1 MFIMTKV
8 SFLTTAAAL
17 LLGGAAA
24 FAQVQLRADNID
36 EVIKAMTVE
45 EKVDL
50 LIGCG
55 QSYTPDVKFP
65 GTAGRT
71 RDIPRLGIKSAYM
84 ADGPHRL
91 VMAEKRNWDHRDYIT
106 TEFPGSALCAA
117 TFDVDAVKSVGAAI
131 GAEVADYG
139 LDILLAPGENL
150 LRSALCG
157 RNHEYY
163 SEDPL
168 LSGKMA
174 AAYIN
179 GVQSK
184 GTGACLKHF
193 AVNNQE
199 TNRNTMDARVSE
211 RALRELYL
219 RGFEIAVKESQPWT
233 IMTSYNKVNG
243 KYTCEDRRLTE
254 TILRGDWGF
263 KGLVMTDWNAGR
275 DAVESIRSGNDMIQ
289 PGQEKQREAIL
300 AAAKD
305 GSLDM
310 ALLDLSVRR
319 TLELVV
325 KTHSF
330 ADYKYPNETNL
341 KAHAALTRKV
351 GAEGI
356 VLLQNNANA
365 LPFAKNVRSVALY
378 GCTSY
383 DLVPAG
389 MGFGATGHGH
399 YIVSLIEGLR
409 GAGYAPDMALAAKY
423 SKHIA
428 DEQKRLYP
436 NGLPPFSITPPARAD
451 EFVPSAEELAAQ
463 VAGND
468 IAVITF
474 GRTSGEGADRNKKE
488 FYLTDNERA
497 LLNAVSAAWHNAGK
511 KVVVLL
517 NVCSSVETASWRNLV
532 DAVVCTFQPG
542 EETGN
547 SIADVLCGKVNPSG
561 RLPMTWAMNYGD
573 AAADANFPAEYVF
586 DMQAFFK
593 AYANSD
599 NMKNAAESNQ
609 KVEAP
614 KLVKDVDYTNYE
626 EGIYVGYR
634 HFDTKNVAVA
644 YPFGFGLSYTTFE
657 YAIAESKIDGD
668 ICSVTV
674 DVKNTGKVAGRDV
687 VQIYVSAPK
696 SKLDK
701 PSKELRAFGK
711 TGVIAPGKSEKI
723 TLTWNVMDMASFDE
737 KAHAWVLDKGN
748 YTWHV
753 AASSTDVKASVA
765 HQIAKARKIPV
776 CK

>member
-1 MFIMTKV
+1 M
-8 SFLTTAAAL
+8 AAAL
-17 LLGGAAA
+17 LMSGVAA
-24 FAQVQLRADNID
+24 FAQPQLRPDNID
-36 EVIKAMTVE
+36 EIIKAMTVE

-55 QSYTPDVKFP
+55 QGYTPDVKFP
-65 GTAGRT
+65 GTAGRS
-71 RDIPRLGIKSAYM
+71 RDIPRLGITSAYM

-91 VMAEKRNWDHRDYIT
+91 VMAEKRQWDHREYIT

-117 TFDVDAVKSVGAAI
+117 TFDVDAVKAIGAAI
-131 GAEVADYG
+131 GTEVADYG

-150 LRSALCG
+150 LRSPLCG

-219 RGFEIAVKESQPWT
+219 RNFEIAVKESQPWT

-275 DAVESIRSGNDMIQ
+275 NAVESIRSGNDMIQ
-289 PGQEKQREAIL
+289 PGQAKQRAAIL
-300 AAAKD
+300 EAAKN

-325 KTHSF
+325 KTHT
-330 ADYKYPNETNL
+330 YKNYRYPNETDL
-341 KAHAALTRKV
+341 KGHAAITRRV

-356 VLLQNNANA
+356 VLLQNNGNT
-365 LPFAKNVRSVALY
+365 LPLAKQRVALY

-399 YIVSLIEGLR
+399 YIVSLIEGLKNQ
-409 GAGYAPDMALAAKY
+409 GFAPDMMLAAQY
-423 SKHIA
+423 SKHLA
-428 DEQKRLYP
+428 DEQKRLFP
-436 NGLPPFSITPPARAD
+436 NGQPPFSITCPPRA
-451 EFVPSAEELAAQ
+451 EEIIPSAEELAKHIG
-463 VAGND
+463 GND
-468 IAVITF
+468 VAIITF

-488 FYLTDNERA
+488 FYLTEKEQQLID
-497 LLNAVSAAWHNAGK
+497 AVSQAWHNAGK
-511 KVVVLL
+511 KVIVLL
-517 NVCSSVETASWRNLV
+517 NVCSAVETASWRDKV
-532 DAVVCTFQPG
+532 DAVLCTFQPG

-547 SIADVLCGKVNPSG
+547 SITDVLSGRVNPSG

-586 DMQAFFK
+586 DMQSFFK
-593 AYANSD
+593 AFSNSD
-599 NMKNAAESNQ
+599 NMKDKAEANQ
-609 KVEAP
+609 KTEAP
-614 KLVKDVDYTNYE
+614 APVKDVDYTNYE
-626 EGIYVGYR
+626 EGIYMGYR
-634 HFDTKNVAVA
+634 YFDTKDVKVA
-644 YPFGFGLSYTTFE
+644 YPFGYGLSYTTFD
-657 YAIAESKIDGD
+657 YAIKDSKIDGD
-668 ICSVTV
+668 QCSITV
-674 DVKNTGKVAGRDV
+674 EVKNTGNVAGRDV
-687 VQIYVSAPK
+687 VQLYVSAPK

-701 PSKELRAFGK
+701 PKKELRAFAK
-711 TGVIAPGKSEKI
+711 TSNIAPGHSASV

-737 KAHAWVLDKGN
+737 KANAWSLDKGN
-748 YTWHV
+748 YIWQV
-753 AASSTDVKASVA
+753 AASSADVKASVT
-765 HQIAKARKIPV
+765 QSIAKARKLAV
-776 CK
+776 TK

>member
-1 MFIMTKV
+1 MFKKNIM
-8 SFLTTAAAL
+8 LIAAAL

-24 FAQVQLRADNID
+24 YAQPQLRADNID
-36 EVIKAMTVE
+36 EIIKAMTVE

-55 QSYTPDVKFP
+55 QIYTPDVKFP

-91 VMAEKRNWDHRDYIT
+91 VMAEKRQWDHRDYIT
-106 TEFPGSALCAA
+106 TEFPGAALCAA
-117 TFDVDAVKSVGAAI
+117 TFDTEAVKSVGAAI

-179 GVQSK
+179 GVQSQ

-199 TNRNTMDARVSE
+199 TNRNTMDARVGE

-219 RGFEIAVKESQPWT
+219 RNFEIAVKESQPWT

-275 DAVESIRSGNDMIQ
+275 NAVESIRSGNDMIQ
-289 PGQEKQREAIL
+289 PGQQKQREAIL

-330 ADYKYPNETNL
+330 KDYNYPNETNL

-356 VLLQNNANA
+356 VLLQNNAGA
-365 LPFAKNVRSVALY
+365 LPFAQNVKHVALY

-409 GAGYAPDMALAAKY
+409 GQGYKPDMALAAQY
-423 SKHIA
+423 SKHLDA
-428 DEQKRLYP
+428 EQKRLFP
-436 NGLPPFSITPPARAD
+436 NGMPPFSITPPARAD
-451 EFVPSAEELAAQ
+451 ELIPSAEELANA
-463 VAGND
+463 VSAND
-468 IAVITF
+468 IAVITL

-488 FYLTDNERA
+488 FYLTEKERS
-497 LLNAVSAAWHNAGK
+497 LIEAVSAAWHKAGK

-517 NVCSSVETASWRNLV
+517 NVCSSMETASWRGLV

-542 EETGN
+542 EQTGN
-547 SIADVLCGKVNPSG
+547 SIADVLSGKVNPSG
-561 RLPMTWAMNYGD
+561 KLPMTWAVNYGD

-586 DMQAFFK
+586 DMSSFFK

-609 KVEAP
+609 KAEEP
-614 KLVKDVDYTNYE
+614 KLVKDVDYTNYD

-634 HFDTKNVAVA
+634 FFDTKKVPVA
-644 YPFGFGLSYTTFE
+644 YPFGFGLSYTTFD
-657 YAIAESKIDGD
+657 YSIVSSSVDGD
-668 ICSVTV
+668 KCTMTV
-674 DVKNTGKVAGRDV
+674 EVKNTGKVAGREA
-687 VQIYVSAPK
+687 VQVYVSAPK
-696 SKLDK
+696 GKLDK
-701 PSKELRAFGK
+701 P
-711 TGVIAPGKSEKI
+711 
-723 TLTWNVMDMASFDE
+723 
-737 KAHAWVLDKGN
+737 
-748 YTWHV
+748 
-753 AASSTDVKASVA
+753 
-765 HQIAKARKIPV
+765 AK
-776 CK
+776 

>member
-1 MFIMTKV
+1 M
-8 SFLTTAAAL
+8 L
-17 LLGGAAA
+17 LSASAA
-24 FAQVQLRADNID
+24 FAQPQLRPDNID
-36 EVIKAMTVE
+36 DVIKAMTVE

-55 QSYTPDVKFP
+55 QSYNEEAKFP
-65 GTAGRT
+65 GTAGLT
-71 RDIPRLGIKSAYM
+71 RAIPRLGIPSAYM

-91 VMAEKRNWDHRDYIT
+91 VMAEKRPWDHRSYYT
-106 TEFPGSALCAA
+106 TEFPGSVLCAA
-117 TFDVDAVKSVGAAI
+117 TFDVDAVRQIGAAI

-150 LRSALCG
+150 HRSPLCG

-179 GVQSK
+179 GVQSR

-219 RGFEIAVKESQPWT
+219 KGFEIAVKESQPWT

-254 TILRGDWGF
+254 DILRGDWGF

-289 PGQEKQREAIL
+289 PGQQKQREAIL

-319 TLELVV
+319 TLELLL
-325 KTHSF
+325 KTHS
-330 ADYKYPNETNL
+330 YNKYNYPNETDL
-341 KAHAALTRKV
+341 AGHAATARKV
-351 GAEGI
+351 GSEGI
-356 VLLQNNANA
+356 VLLQNNGRV
-365 LPFAKNVRSVALY
+365 LPFADGVKNVALY
-378 GCTSY
+378 GTTSY

-389 MGFGATGHGH
+389 MGFGATGHGR

-409 GAGYAPDMALAAKY
+409 EAGYAADKDLTKQY
-423 SKHIA
+423 SKHLA
-428 DEQKRLYP
+428 DEQKRLFP
-436 NGLPPFSITPPARAD
+436 NGMPPFSITPPARAD
-451 EFVPSAEELAAQ
+451 EFIPTAEELAAQ

-468 IAVITF
+468 IAVITI

-488 FYLTDNERA
+488 FYLTDNELA
-497 LLNAVSAAWHNAGK
+497 LIKAVSDAYHKAGK
-511 KVVVLL
+511 KVVALL
-517 NVCSSVETASWRNLV
+517 NVCSPVETASWRGLV
-532 DAVVCTFQPG
+532 DGLVCTFQPG
-542 EETGN
+542 EQTGN
-547 SIADVLCGKVNPSG
+547 AIVDVLSGKVNPSG
-561 RLPMTWAMNYGD
+561 RLPQTWPMNYGD

-586 DMQAFFK
+586 DMSSFFK
-593 AYANSD
+593 AYQNSD
-599 NMKNAAESNQ
+599 NMKDAAESNQ
-609 KVEAP
+609 KAEAP
-614 KLVKDVDYTNYE
+614 KLVKDVDYTNYD

-634 HFDTKNVAVA
+634 FFDTKGVPVA
-644 YPFGFGLSYTTFE
+644 YPFGYGLSYTNFDYKITD
-657 YAIAESKIDGD
+657 SKIDGD
-668 ICSVTV
+668 KCYATVSVSNV
-674 DVKNTGKVAGRDV
+674 GEVPGRDV
-687 VQIYVSAPK
+687 VQLYVSAPK
-696 SKLDK
+696 GKLDK
-701 PSKELRAFGK
+701 PKKELRAFAK
-711 TGVIAPGKSEKI
+711 TGLIQPGQSEDV
-723 TLTWNVMDMASFDE
+723 TLVWDLMDMASFDE
-737 KAHAWVLDKGN
+737 KAHAWVLDKGI
-748 YTWHV
+748 YTWEV
-753 AASSTDVKASVA
+753 ATDANNVKAYVQPKVSKSQKLVVN
-765 HQIAKARKIPV
+765 K
-776 CK
+776 

>member
-1 MFIMTKV
+1 MTKK
-8 SFLTTAAAL
+8 SLIISAAAL
-17 LLGGAAA
+17 LCSGAAA
-24 FAQVQLRADNID
+24 FAQVQLHADNID

-117 TFDVDAVKSVGAAI
+117 TFDVDAVKAVGAAI

-219 RGFEIAVKESQPWT
+219 RGFEIAVRESQPWT

-289 PGQEKQREAIL
+289 PGQEKQRAAIL

-330 ADYKYPNETNL
+330 ADYRYPNATDL
-341 KAHAALTRKV
+341 ASHAALTRKV

-356 VLLQNNANA
+356 VLLQNNADA
-365 LPFAKNVRSVALY
+365 LPFAKGVRGVALY

-409 GAGYAPDMALAAKY
+409 GAGYAPDMTLAAQY
-423 SKHIA
+423 SKHLA
-428 DEQKRLYP
+428 DEQKRLFP
-436 NGLPPFSITPPARAD
+436 NGMPPFSITPPARAD
-451 EFVPSAEELAAQ
+451 ELLPTAEELSAQ
-463 VAGND
+463 VAAND
-468 IAVITF
+468 IAVVTI

-488 FYLTDNERA
+488 FYLTDKERA
-497 LLNAVSAAWHNAGK
+497 LLDAVSAAWHKAGK
-511 KVVVLL
+511 KVVVIL
-517 NVCSSVETASWRNLV
+517 NVCSSVETASWRNLA
-532 DAVVCTFQPG
+532 DAVLCTFQPG

-547 SIADVLCGKVNPSG
+547 SIADVLSGKVNPSG
-561 RLPMTWAMNYGD
+561 RLPMTWAINYGD
-573 AAADANFPAEYVF
+573 AATDANFPAEYVF
-586 DMQAFFK
+586 DMSAFFK
-593 AYANSD
+593 AYANAD
-599 NMKNAAESNQ
+599 NMKNAAESSQ
-609 KVEAP
+609 KAEEP
-614 KLVKDVDYTNYE
+614 KLVKDVDYTNYD
-626 EGIYVGYR
+626 EGVYVGYR
-634 HFDTKNVAVA
+634 FFETKKVPVA
-644 YPFGFGLSYTTFE
+644 YPFGFGLSYTTFA
-657 YAIAESKIDGD
+657 YTVGGIDVNGD
-668 ICSVTV
+668 VCRVTV
-674 DVKNTGKVAGRDV
+674 EVKNTGKRAGRDV
-687 VQIYVSAPK
+687 VQLYVTAPK
-696 SKLDK
+696 GKFDK
-701 PSKELRAFGK
+701 PSKELRAFAK
-711 TGVIAPGKSEKI
+711 TGVIAPGASEKV
-723 TLTWNVMDMASFDE
+723 TLEWNVMDMASFCE
-737 KAHAWVLDKGN
+737 KSNAWVLDKGE

-753 AASSTDVKASVA
+753 ATSAADTKETLRFRVPKV
-765 HQIAKARKIPV
+765 RKQPV